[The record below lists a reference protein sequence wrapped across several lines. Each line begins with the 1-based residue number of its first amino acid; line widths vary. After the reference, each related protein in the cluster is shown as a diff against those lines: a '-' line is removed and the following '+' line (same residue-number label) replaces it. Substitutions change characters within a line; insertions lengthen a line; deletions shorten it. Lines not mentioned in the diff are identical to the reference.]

1 MLTIRKSEDRG
12 ITRTSWL
19 DSRHSFSFADYRD
32 PGHMHFG
39 PLRVINEDV
48 VAAGAGFPPHP
59 HRDMEIVTYVL
70 SGALAHQDST
80 GGKGVIRPGEIQKMS
95 AGTGIVHSEFNAS
108 RERPCH
114 LLQIW
119 VLPAKADLTPGYE
132 QKTIDPLL
140 VHNRFGRIAAPDPR
154 ENEVHI
160 VQDAHIW
167 AARLDADARAL
178 HEVDTGRMIWLQ
190 LASGEIR
197 VDDTVLKAG
206 DGAAITDAARVDVH
220 ALKPSELLLFDMA

>member
-12 ITRTSWL
+12 ITRASWL
-19 DSRHSFSFADYRD
+19 DSRHSFSFAEYRD
-32 PGHMHFG
+32 PDHMHFG

-48 VAAGAGFPPHP
+48 IAAGGGFAPHP

-119 VLPAKADLTPGYE
+119 ILPARNGLRPGYE
-132 QKTIDPLL
+132 QKTVDPALI
-140 VHNRFGRIAAPDPR
+140 HNRFGRIAAPDPR
-154 ENEVHI
+154 ENEVGI

-167 AARLDADARAL
+167 AGRLDADARAE
-178 HEVDTGRMIWLQ
+178 HPVDAGRSIWLQ
-190 LASGEIR
+190 LASGELE
-197 VDDTVLKAG
+197 VDGEVLRAG

-220 ALKPSELLLFDMA
+220 ARKPSEVLLFDMA